1 MRRVF
6 GIRLALG
13 LALGLALLGVSQA
26 NGQNK
31 DKKDEKK
38 TEKKGDASRVKFET
52 YDQVEI
58 HGTFYESA
66 EGKRSPCVLLLHDLT
81 GKSQDEGW
89 DKLARDLQQRGYA
102 VLSFD
107 FRGHGDS
114 TSVSPAF
121 WAYPD
126 NKKLKNFS
134 PTKPKDKF
142 SYKDIADKS
151 YYLRMV
157 DDIAAAKLYL
167 DRRNDAGDCNSSTL
181 IVIGAGEGAALGAL
195 WMNSEFYRYG
205 VAGPPIGFGPRK
217 LATAPEGRCAACA
230 VWLSVSSTVGAQPG
244 VREWLRNIGGK
255 EKVPMYF
262 IYGAKDSKAE
272 GFAQATL
279 GSIKTGAASLPLTG
293 SKAIA
298 DTDLK
303 GQRLIGKG
311 QDTGEFIVKYL
322 DKVIKERGTNDWD
335 KREVDKNA
343 YVWVIP
349 PSRQLVA
356 KNEKEKNLNLL
367 PLPQFLAR

>member
-1 MRRVF
+1 MRRLF
-6 GIRLALG
+6 GGCLALVLG
-13 LALGLALLGVSQA
+13 LAFLGVSQA

-31 DKKDEKK
+31 DKADEKK
-38 TEKKGDASRVKFET
+38 TEQKGNAARVKFET
-52 YDQVEI
+52 FDQVEL
-58 HGTFYESA
+58 HGTFYEGSD
-66 EGKRSPCVLLLHDLT
+66 GKKSPCVMLLHDLT

-89 DKLARDLQQRGYA
+89 DKLAKDLQQRGYA
-102 VLSFD
+102 VLNFD

-114 TSVSPAF
+114 TTVGAAF
-121 WAYPD
+121 WAFAD
-126 NKKLKNFS
+126 NKKLKNYS
-134 PTKPKDKF
+134 PTKPKEKI

-205 VAGPPIGFGPRK
+205 VAGPAIGFGPRK
-217 LATAPEGRCAACA
+217 LATTPEGRGAACA
-230 VWLSVSSTVGAQPG
+230 VWLSINSSVGGQTG
-244 VREWLRNIGGK
+244 VRDWLRNIGGK

-262 IYGAKDSKAE
+262 IYGAKDSKSE

-279 GSIKTGAASLPLTG
+279 GSIKTGATSLPLTG

-343 YVWVIP
+343 YVWYFP
-349 PSRQLVA
+349 PSRQLIA
-356 KNEKEKNLNLL
+356 KNEKEKNLN
-367 PLPQFLAR
+367 PLPVQQFLAR

>member
-1 MRRVF
+1 MRRSF

-13 LALGLALLGVSQA
+13 LALGLALLGIPHA

-31 DKKDEKK
+31 DKTDEKK
-38 TEKKGDASRVKFET
+38 TEKKGDAGRVKFET
-52 YDQVEI
+52 VDQVEL
-58 HGTFYESA
+58 HGTFYEGPD
-66 EGKRSPCVLLLHDLT
+66 GKKSPCVLLLHDLT

-114 TSVSPAF
+114 TAVGPAF
-121 WAYPD
+121 WQFPE
-126 NKKLKNFS
+126 NRKLKNFS
-134 PTKPKDKF
+134 ATKPKERI
-142 SYKDIADKS
+142 SYKDIAEKS

-205 VAGPPIGFGPRK
+205 VAGPAIGFGPRK
-217 LATAPEGRCAACA
+217 LATAPEGRGAACA
-230 VWLSVSSTVGAQPG
+230 VWLSVSSTVGGQPG
-244 VREWLRNIGGK
+244 VRDWLRNIGGK

-272 GFAQATL
+272 GFAQSTL
-279 GSIKTGAASLPLTG
+279 SSIKSGAASLPLTG

-343 YVWVIP
+343 YVWVFSP
-349 PSRQLVA
+349 ARQLVA
-356 KNEKEKNLNLL
+356 KNEKEKSLA
-367 PLPQFLAR
+367 PLPVTQFLQR